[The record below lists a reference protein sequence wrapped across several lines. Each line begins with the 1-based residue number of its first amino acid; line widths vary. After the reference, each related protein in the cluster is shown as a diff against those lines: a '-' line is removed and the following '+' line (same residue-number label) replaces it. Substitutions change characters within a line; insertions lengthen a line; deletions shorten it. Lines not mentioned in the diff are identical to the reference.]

1 MLTYKQCRELLDDAL
16 SIMED
21 VVDGE
26 DAQQMASEWVQ
37 TYTRLTTRRKGGKK
51 PDPKLTIKY
60 EKAKEFVLAGMPIG
74 QACKKA
80 RITLDQWYRRKSVEM
95 YGRSRVNKREY

>member
-21 VVDGE
+21 AIDGE
-26 DAQQMASEWVQ
+26 DIQSLAREWVQ

>member
-21 VVDGE
+21 AIDGE
-26 DAQQMASEWVQ
+26 DIQSLAREWVQ

-51 PDPKLTIKY
+51 PYPKLTIKY